1 MFRIKRVMFNF
12 TTTVMDFEILKIED
26 IFIQEKNQRGEFFFT
41 SENKNKYIILEK
53 MDKFM

>member
-41 SENKNKYIILEK
+41 SENQNKYIILEK